1 MIEETVEETAIFDGQ
16 TMELSTSAGEDN
28 PRANA
33 SKSPTL
39 KQTRA
44 YIYAI
49 SATVLALLI
58 AWPTIAL
65 PMLASPTDRFHSFS
79 IVFILLFPA
88 IVFSAL
94 FCGIGPSVA
103 ATIVSLAGLR
113 YWFLA
118 SAHSL
123 PGEAFLISVVAFL
136 FATSVIVAMGEL
148 HRRKNEALRSAH
160 QELDEQVKERTAELN
175 TANTSLRHL
184 TACLLQLQ
192 DDGRRRFAPE
202 LHDSVGQTLAALSM
216 NLSVVRSDI
225 DRMKRT
231 ATTLNDSEALVQEMS
246 KEIRT
251 ISHLLHPPLLDE
263 AGLLS
268 ALRWFVEGF
277 AQRSNIEVELD
288 IAEDFGRLPRELET
302 AVFRIVQE
310 CLTNVH
316 RHSGSPTASIR
327 VARSHAEIIVEIADS
342 GKGIPKEKQEEL
354 ATAGTPGVG
363 ISGMRERLRQLG
375 GSLDITSN
383 PSGTVVKVRL
393 PVAAAS
399 IAAA

>member
-1 MIEETVEETAIFDGQ
+1 LFLTSQFIDAMIEETAIVDGQ
-16 TMELSTSAGEDN
+16 TMQLSTLTGEDDHG
-28 PRANA
+28 ADA

-39 KQTRA
+39 MQSSQG

-58 AWPTIAL
+58 AWPI
-65 PMLASPTDRFHSFS
+65 DRFHSS
-79 IVFILLFPA
+79 SSVFILLFPA

-94 FCGIGPSVA
+94 YCGIGPSIA

-113 YWFLA
+113 YWLLA

-123 PGEAFLISVVAFL
+123 PGEAFLISVVVFL
-136 FATSVIVAMGEL
+136 FATSVIVAMGGL
-148 HRRKNEALRSAH
+148 HRRTSEALRSAH

-175 TANTSLRHL
+175 TANNSLRHL
-184 TACLLQLQ
+184 TARLLQLQ
-192 DDGRRRFAPE
+192 DDERRRFARE

-216 NLSVVRSDI
+216 NLAVVRSDI

-231 ATTLNDSEALVQEMS
+231 ASTLSDSEALVQEMN

-277 AQRSNIEVELD
+277 AQRSNIEVELE

-316 RHSGSPTASIR
+316 RHSGSPTARIR
-327 VARSHAEIIVEIADS
+327 VARSRGEIMVEVADA

-354 ATAGTPGVG
+354 ATAGSPGVG

-383 PSGTVVKVRL
+383 ASGTVVKVHL